1 MSSSNKFWQ
10 LVGTAVGVA
19 VIFGIIYV
27 LWLVATHL
35 MSFLASANPAIS
47 AAIVGAMATV
57 LVSVGGAL
65 YTQAQIKKR
74 EIAEA
79 HRERKVALYKEFLD
93 VVLRIMA
100 KENKNLSLEPISE
113 QDLIK
118 FLAEFKTSIILWG
131 SPKVIKAQLNFEAIS
146 GSGGNVLVAVDKLY
160 LAIRDDIGLSNSGLN
175 NHELVKMYLSDPSE
189 MDRASASN
197 KSFQRTSLSGR
208 H

>member
-1 MSSSNKFWQ
+1 MSSIRKICHFVW
-10 LVGTAVGVA
+10 LAVGLA
-19 VIFGIIYV
+19 VILGTIYAF
-27 LWLVATHL
+27 WLGASHL
-35 MSFLASANPAIS
+35 LSFLAGANPTIS

-79 HRERKVALYKEFLD
+79 HRERKVGLYKEFLD

-100 KENKNLSLEPISE
+100 KENKNLSLKAISDQE
-113 QDLIK
+113 LVN
-118 FLAEFKTSIILWG
+118 FLAKFKTSVILWG
-131 SPKVIKAQLNFEAIS
+131 SPKVIKAQLNFEAVS

-175 NHELVKMYLSDPSE
+175 NHELVKMYLSDPGE

-197 KSFQRTSLSGR
+197 KSLQRTALTGR